1 DWSGGSFSQLRRI
14 CRVSKWGVPTAI
26 ETVEEQ
32 ASANL
37 AEEALSALRLY
48 PNPFNAAVTIAFE
61 LEHSASVSVHIYN
74 ELGQQVRVLA
84 AEGVRP
90 AGNYQFV
97 WDGRDQAGQFQA
109 SGTYLLVL
117 AVDGAVET
125 HKLTLLH

>member
-1 DWSGGSFSQLRRI
+1 M
-14 CRVSKWGVPTAI
+14 VSPAVTV
-26 ETVEEQ
+26 VEEQ

-37 AEEALSALRLY
+37 AEEALSALRLF
-48 PNPFNAAVTIAFE
+48 PNPFNAAVTITFDLA
-61 LEHSASVSVHIYN
+61 HSASVSVHIYN

-90 AGNYQFV
+90 AGSYQLV

-109 SGTYLLVL
+109 SGTYLLVFS
-117 AVDGAVET
+117 VDGAVET